1 VLIIT
6 IRFVSS
12 LSPLSKS
19 SLAHDPFELAPKVIH
34 ID

>member
-12 LSPLSKS
+12 LSLSLKFS
-19 SLAHDPFELAPKVIH
+19 CSQSFELAPKVIR
-34 ID
+34 IN